1 MFFMS
6 DKKNSASISIKFRC
20 PNCLK
25 SEITRTS
32 HERVV
37 GAKYECK
44 NCGFIGPN

>member
-6 DKKNSASISIKFRC
+6 NKENSTSTSVRFKC
-20 PNCLK
+20 PSCLK

-32 HERVV
+32 HEKAV

-44 NCGFIGPN
+44 NCGFTGPN